1 MKRIVIIILLIFGG
15 VVLFFIP
22 KEETIKGPRVI
33 LIVGQKAPEFELPE
47 IDPNGKNPSKIWKS
61 SDLKGKVVFI
71 NFWASWCKECR
82 IEMPSIQRLYEKMKD
97 RPFQMITILYRE
109 APEKAMAYMKANGFT
124 MPVLFDKD
132 HQISY
137 LFGITGVPETYILDK
152 EGIVK
157 KRHIGGGVW
166 DSPEALGFIE
176 NLL

>member
-1 MKRIVIIILLIFGG
+1 MKRIVIIVLLILG
-15 VVLFFIP
+15 VLVFFIIP
-22 KEETIKGPRVI
+22 KEDRVQRI
-33 LIVGQKAPEFELPE
+33 IVAVGQKAPEFELPE
-47 IDPNGKNPSKIWKS
+47 IDPNSKNPPKIWSS

-82 IEMPSIQRLYEKMKD
+82 IEMPSIQRLYDKMKD

-124 MPVLFDKD
+124 MPVLLDEGNKTAY
-132 HQISY
+132 SY
-137 LFGITGVPETYILDK
+137 GLTGVPETYIIDK

-166 DSPEALGFIE
+166 DSPETLSFIE
-176 NLL
+176 NLLKP